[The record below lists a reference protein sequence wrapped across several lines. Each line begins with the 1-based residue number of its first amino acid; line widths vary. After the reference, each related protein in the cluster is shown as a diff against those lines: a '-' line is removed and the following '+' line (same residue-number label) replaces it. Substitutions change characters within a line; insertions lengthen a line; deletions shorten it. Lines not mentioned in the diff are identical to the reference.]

1 MTNISTGSGEPESKG
16 PSAEFTAVIKSGDPS
31 VQRLKEGSNSVVSN
45 IAVERSVE
53 NLSFQSAAAS
63 DAVSIDPA
71 LSPIDDATR
80 AATQTAQTLESLEVA
95 VAKVDA
101 LVQSVE
107 QRQSEIEDA
116 HSKAKAMLDEV
127 NRIAEALTFSNA
139 LRDRINATVARTK
152 RLRGNDGNPLG

>member
-1 MTNISTGSGEPESKG
+1 MTNISTGSGEPESKN
-16 PSAEFTAVIKSGDPS
+16 PSTEFTAVIKSGDPS

-53 NLSFQSAAAS
+53 SLSFQSEVAS

-71 LSPIDDATR
+71 QSPIDEATR

>member
-1 MTNISTGSGEPESKG
+1 MTNISTGSGEAESKS
-16 PSAEFTAVIKSGDPS
+16 PPTEFTAVIKSGDPS
-31 VQRLKEGSNSVVSN
+31 IQRLKEGSNSVVSD
-45 IAVERSVE
+45 IAIERSAEDVP
-53 NLSFQSAAAS
+53 LQSETTSVAA
-63 DAVSIDPA
+63 SIDPA
-71 LSPIDDATR
+71 LVPIDEATR
-80 AATQTAQTLESLEVA
+80 AATQAAQTLENLEVA

-127 NRIAEALTFSNA
+127 NRIAEALTFSNE